1 MIVAIDG
8 PSASGKGT
16 LARRLAEAL
25 DFAYLD
31 TGMLYRA
38 VGAAVLAA
46 GADPGEPA
54 AAVEAAR
61 AIELSDLERPG
72 LRGEAVGQ
80 AASIV
85 AVMPGV
91 RGALLA
97 LQRRFAAAPP
107 GGAAGAV
114 LDGRDIGTVVCPEAE
129 VKIFVTASLEGRA
142 RRRHKELLERGEASI
157 YARVVQEMRARD
169 GRDSE
174 RAAAPLRPA
183 PDAVVLDT
191 NELDAEDTFR
201 AALEIVDSRRA
212 GLTPGARTTK

>member
-16 LARRLAEAL
+16 LARRLAQEL
-25 DFAYLD
+25 GFAFLD
-31 TGMLYRA
+31 TGLLYRA

-46 GADPGEPA
+46 GADPGEE
-54 AAVEAAR
+54 AVALEAAR
-61 AIELSDLERPG
+61 ALELKDLDAGG
-72 LRGEAVGQ
+72 LRREAAGQ
-80 AASIV
+80 AGSAV
-85 AVMPGV
+85 AAIPAV
-91 RGALLA
+91 RQALLG

-114 LDGRDIGTVVCPEAE
+114 LDGRDIGTVVCPEAD
-129 VKIFVTASLEGRA
+129 VKLFVSASPAARA

-157 YARVVQEMRARD
+157 YARVVQELRERD
-169 GRDSE
+169 SRDSE

-191 NELDAEDTFR
+191 TDLDAEEAFR
-201 AALEIVDSRRA
+201 AALDIVASKRSVA
-212 GLTPGARTTK
+212 SG

>member
-38 VGAAVLAA
+38 TGAAVLAA
-46 GADPGEPA
+46 GADPGEAA

-61 AIELSDLERPG
+61 ALELSDLDRAG
-72 LRGEAVGQ
+72 LRGEAVAQ

-91 RGALLA
+91 RGALLG
-97 LQRRFAAAPP
+97 LQRGFAAVPP
-107 GGAAGAV
+107 GGKAGAV

-169 GRDSE
+169 RRDSE

-191 NELDAEDTFR
+191 NELDAGDAFR
-201 AALEIVDSRRA
+201 AALEIVDSRRV

>member
-46 GADPGEPA
+46 GADPGEAA

-61 AIELSDLERPG
+61 TLEISDLERPG

-91 RGALLA
+91 RGALLG
-97 LQRRFAAAPP
+97 LQRRFAVAPP
-107 GGAAGAV
+107 GGQAGAV

-142 RRRHKELLERGEASI
+142 RRRHKQLLERGEASI

-169 GRDSE
+169 RRDSE

-191 NELDAEDTFR
+191 NELDAGAAFR

-212 GLTPGARTTK
+212 GLTRGTRTTR

>member
-46 GADPGEPA
+46 DADPGEA
-54 AAVEAAR
+54 AAALEAAR
-61 AIELSDLERPG
+61 AIELLDLERPG
-72 LRGEAVGQ
+72 LRDEAVGQ
-80 AASIV
+80 AASLV
-85 AVMPGV
+85 APFPAV
-91 RGALLA
+91 RAALLD
-97 LQRRFAAAPP
+97 LQRHFAAAPP
-107 GGAAGAV
+107 GGKPGAV

-142 RRRHKELLERGEASI
+142 RRRHKQLLERGEASI

-169 GRDSE
+169 RRDSE

-191 NELDAEDTFR
+191 NELDAGEAFR
-201 AALEIVDSRRA
+201 AALEIVDSRRV